1 MKKCLHNY
9 NLNHKFLVEGKLL
22 LPNPP
27 PLQIRPDSS
36 NPFMLD
42 ALIDK
47 KRIDFS
53 RNSDSP
59 KTSISSKHG
68 NYENIH

>member
-1 MKKCLHNY
+1 MNTIFIQ
-9 NLNHKFLVEGKLL
+9 NFLGEGKPT

-42 ALIDK
+42 ALMDK
-47 KRIDFS
+47 KRNDFS

-59 KTSISSKHG
+59 KTSISSKLG
-68 NYENIH
+68 IMIYS